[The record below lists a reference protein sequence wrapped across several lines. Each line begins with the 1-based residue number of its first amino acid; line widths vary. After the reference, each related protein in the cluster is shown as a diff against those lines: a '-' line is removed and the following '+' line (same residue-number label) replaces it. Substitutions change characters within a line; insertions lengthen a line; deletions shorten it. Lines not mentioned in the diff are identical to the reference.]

1 MIGRANALVARIRG
15 TVRLA
20 GRGGTVDR
28 AALVAGASL
37 GVLVLGLAG
46 LPAAQVIRSAL
57 GIPRQSQGLAGLIN
71 AVHNLEQPAMVAAAA
86 LAPLGIALGGG
97 AVMLGHRFGTRILG
111 GTLAG
116 LLIIG
121 VGSGFVE

>member
-1 MIGRANALVARIRG
+1 VSRRANALVARIRR
-15 TVRLA
+15 TERPA
-20 GRGGTVDR
+20 GCGEIVDR
-28 AALVAGASL
+28 VAFVAGATL
-37 GVLVLGLAG
+37 GAMVLALAG
-46 LPAAQVIRSAL
+46 IPVAQVVRSAL

>member
-1 MIGRANALVARIRG
+1 MARP
-15 TVRLA
+15 A
-20 GRGGTVDR
+20 GGAAVVDR
-28 AALVAGASL
+28 VAFVAGASL
-37 GVLVLGLAG
+37 GVVMLALAG
-46 LPAAQVIRSAL
+46 FPVAQVIRSAL
-57 GIPRQSQGLAGLIN
+57 GIPSQAQGLGGLIN

-86 LAPLGIALGGG
+86 LAPLGIAIGGG
-97 AVMLGHRFGTRILG
+97 AVMLGHRFGMRILG

>member
-1 MIGRANALVARIRG
+1 MSRRANALVARTGRPG
-15 TVRLA
+15 RPA
-20 GRGGTVDR
+20 GCGAIVDR
-28 AALVAGASL
+28 AALVAGVTL
-37 GVLVLGLAG
+37 GVLILGLAG
-46 LPAAQVIRSAL
+46 IPVAQVIRSAL

-71 AVHNLEQPAMVAAAA
+71 AVHNLEQPARVAAAA

>member
-1 MIGRANALVARIRG
+1 VIGRANALVARIRG

>member
-1 MIGRANALVARIRG
+1 VIGRANAVVALTHRAA
-15 TVRLA
+15 RLA
-20 GRGGTVDR
+20 RPVALVDR
-28 AALVAGASL
+28 AALVAGAAVGAL
-37 GVLVLGLAG
+37 VLVLAG
-46 LPAAQVIRSAL
+46 FPVAQVIRSAL
-57 GIPRQSQGLAGLIN
+57 GIPNQAQGLGGLIN

-86 LAPLGIALGGG
+86 LAPLGIAIGGG
-97 AVMLGHRFGTRILG
+97 AVMLGHRFGMRILG

>member
-1 MIGRANALVARIRG
+1 MARP
-15 TVRLA
+15 A
-20 GRGGTVDR
+20 GCDAIVDR
-28 AALVAGASL
+28 VAFVAGASL
-37 GVLVLGLAG
+37 GVVIFALAG
-46 LPAAQVIRSAL
+46 VPVAQLIRSAL
-57 GIPRQSQGLAGLIN
+57 GIPSQSQGLGGLIN

-86 LAPLGIALGGG
+86 LAPLGIAIGGG
-97 AVMLGHRFGTRILG
+97 AVMLGHRFGMRILG

>member
-1 MIGRANALVARIRG
+1 MIRRANAIVGQIDRPARLTRRG
-15 TVRLA
+15 RV
-20 GRGGTVDR
+20 VDR
-28 AALVAGASL
+28 VAFVAGATL
-37 GVLVLGLAG
+37 GALMLSLAG
-46 LPAAQVIRSAL
+46 FPVAQVIRSAL
-57 GIPRQSQGLAGLIN
+57 GIPKQSQGLAGLIN

-86 LAPLGIALGGG
+86 LAPLGIAIGGG
-97 AVMLGHRFGTRILG
+97 AVMFGHRFGMRILG

>member
-1 MIGRANALVARIRG
+1 VIGRADAVLGGIRG
-15 TVRLA
+15 TARPMRRTGL
-20 GRGGTVDR
+20 VDR
-28 AALVAGASL
+28 AALVAGAAL
-37 GVLVLGLAG
+37 GGLVLALAG
-46 LPAAQVIRSAL
+46 FPVAQVIRSAL
-57 GIPRQSQGLAGLIN
+57 GIPKQSQGLAGLIN

-86 LAPLGIALGGG
+86 LAPLGIAIGGG
-97 AVMLGHRFGTRILG
+97 AVMFGHRFGMRILG

>member
-1 MIGRANALVARIRG
+1 VIGRANALVARIRG

-46 LPAAQVIRSAL
+46 LPVAQVIRSAL

>member
-1 MIGRANALVARIRG
+1 MARPAWRVAVIDRG
-15 TVRLA
+15 AFLA
-20 GRGGTVDR
+20 G
-28 AALVAGASL
+28 AALGALILVFAGF
-37 GVLVLGLAG
+37 
-46 LPAAQVIRSAL
+46 PAARVIRSAM
-57 GIPRQSQGLAGLIN
+57 GIPKQSQGLGGLIN

-86 LAPLGIALGGG
+86 LAPLGIAIGGG
-97 AVMLGHRFGTRILG
+97 AVMLGHRYGMRILG

>member
-1 MIGRANALVARIRG
+1 M
-15 TVRLA
+15 
-20 GRGGTVDR
+20 
-28 AALVAGASL
+28 
-37 GVLVLGLAG
+37 
-46 LPAAQVIRSAL
+46 IRSAL
-57 GIPRQSQGLAGLIN
+57 GIPNQAQGLAGLIT

-86 LAPLGIALGGG
+86 LAPLGIAIGGG